1 MKGDYPLNVLNE
13 PDGEVMPRYFRKL
26 MKLFASEFSKVET
39 KEDWYKHRERLKSY
53 LFLSLGEFPEER
65 TPLEPEIVGEIRR
78 DGYLIRKL
86 IFQSRP
92 NLFVTANLYL
102 PTPLREPAPAVL
114 SVHGHFSG
122 GKTNPIVQ
130 TRNIA
135 LAKRGYVVLCLD
147 SIGSGERAYQGITY
161 HGKQLGAQV
170 FPSGL
175 TLQGLQVWDNMRAI
189 DYLQSL
195 DEVDPSRIGCTG
207 ASGGGNQTYYLAA
220 LDERVKAAVPVCGV
234 GSFSGYLDGPCCV
247 CEMIP
252 GVMRYA
258 EQADILALIAPRP
271 LLIISAV
278 YDTGT
283 HFRFEDVRDRTF
295 PKVKRIYELLEAG
308 DKIELYPVESGHGYN
323 KEMRQAMYAWFDRWL
338 KGDREPDATEPEII
352 PEEPKTLLCLGD
364 YELPVEAENVP
375 SLSYKTSKSNL
386 SKIGDPPSG
395 SVWLRQREL
404 IRDQIIHEVLRG
416 FPRRSR
422 LSVRLMDRVGFDKY
436 VLEKMT
442 YNSEG
447 GVIIPVLLLIPK
459 RRRKPRPLVVQIHP
473 EGKEEAFRSGLPER
487 FVENGH
493 IVMLLDQRGVG
504 ETRWDK
510 AEAVGV
516 EDYQYFQN
524 STFLGRPYLGM
535 CVWDV
540 LRGID
545 YMINQLRIDPDR
557 IACVGNGIGGLIALF
572 CAALDERVTA
582 AACWDILGSFLYPG
596 KFSDALPMNL
606 FLPNITH
613 HADIPHVAS
622 LCAPRPLL
630 LMNLLDG
637 GANRMSDEEAE
648 ETFSWARRIYETLE
662 SQNNLKIWHGDEG
675 WEDLL
680 IRWVYRSLD

>member
-1 MKGDYPLNVLNE
+1 MEGDYPLEVLGE

-26 MKLFASEFSKVET
+26 MKLFASEFVRVKT
-39 KEDWYKHRERLKSY
+39 KEDWDRHREKLRSY
-53 LFLSLGEFPEER
+53 LLLSLGELPDER
-65 TPLEPEIVGEIRR
+65 TSLEPRILGEIRR

-102 PTPLREPAPAVL
+102 PIDLHAPAPAIL
-114 SVHGHFSG
+114 SVHGHFNG
-122 GKTNPIVQ
+122 AKTNPIVQ

-147 SIGSGERAYQGITY
+147 SIGSGERAYRGITY
-161 HGKQLGAQV
+161 HGVQLGAQV
-170 FPSGL
+170 FPAGM
-175 TLQGLQVWDNMRAI
+175 TLQGMQVWDNMRAI

-195 DEVDPSRIGCTG
+195 DEVDPERIGCTG

-220 LDERVKAAVPVCGV
+220 LDERIKVAVPVCGV
-234 GSFSGYLDGPCCV
+234 GSYEGYLDGPCCV

-258 EQADILALIAPRP
+258 EQADILSLIAPRP
-271 LLIISAV
+271 LLIVSAV
-278 YDTGT
+278 HDQAS
-283 HFRFEDVRDRTF
+283 HFRFKDVVEKTF
-295 PKVKRIYELLEAG
+295 PKVKEIYELLGAG
-308 DKIELYPVESGHGYN
+308 DRIELYPVESEHGYN
-323 KEMRQAMYAWFDRWL
+323 REMRQAMYAWFDRWL
-338 KGDREPDATEPEII
+338 KGIQHPDPSEPKIT
-352 PEEPKTLLCLGD
+352 PEEPKMLLCLDDQGM
-364 YELPVEAENVP
+364 PPNAESLP
-375 SLSYKTSKSNL
+375 SLAYKTAKINI
-386 SKIGDPPSG
+386 SKIGPPPNG
-395 SVWLRQREL
+395 SIWLRQREL
-404 IRDQIIHEVLRG
+404 MRDQIIHEVFRG

-422 LSVRLMDRVGFDKY
+422 LNVRLVDRVSFEGY

-459 RRRKPRPLVVQIHP
+459 RRRKPRPLVVQIHH
-473 EGKEEAFRSGLPER
+473 EGKEAAFRSGLPEKL
-487 FVENGH
+487 VENGH

-504 ETRWDK
+504 ETKWEK

-524 STFLGRPYLGM
+524 STFLGKPYLGM

-545 YMINQLRIDPDR
+545 YMVNQVRIDPNR
-557 IACVGNGIGGLIALF
+557 IACIGGGIGGLIALF
-572 CAALDERVTA
+572 CAALDERITA
-582 AACWDILGSFLYPG
+582 AASLDMLGSFLYPD
-596 KFSDALPMNL
+596 KFSDVFPMSV
-606 FLPNITH
+606 FLPNITR

-630 LMNLLDG
+630 LMNPLSG
-637 GANRMSDEEAE
+637 SGARMSEEEAE
-648 ETFSWARRIYETLE
+648 EIFFWTRETYRSLE
-662 SQNNLKIWHGDEG
+662 SQNNFKIWMGDDGRDEF
-675 WEDLL
+675 LV
-680 IRWVYRSLD
+680 RWIYRSLD